1 MLDIPLFETLRKKVP
16 SLENNWERYMS
27 MIKLKK
33 VPAKT
38 LLIRKG
44 EFVKTIFFVK
54 KGCLRI
60 RFEEPKRD
68 ITIAF
73 FFENRVITSLHSY
86 RGNYKE
92 SGLSLESIEPT
103 ELLLLSGEDAETI
116 YRENEGVKDLLL
128 EYTLE
133 RFDNYLNLFLSRIR
147 DSPEKRYIN
156 LVKEHPDIA
165 TRIPQHYIASYLGI
179 TPVSLSRIRNR
190 IWKEQK

>member
-1 MLDIPLFETLRKKVP
+1 M
-16 SLENNWERYMS
+16 ENNWERYMS